1 MVGLYSAVATET
13 SQPITSIPLLIL
25 VGVTGVGKS
34 TTVEALEA
42 AGMSFAL
49 LPNRR
54 ALTDEFIISYLQTQ
68 NGETI
73 APVTDRAQRFNF
85 TRSYRRKHPGG
96 MAHVLSRLHIEP
108 AALGS
113 NLLLF
118 DGLRGENEVQHAAEL
133 LPNAKFLVLTASD
146 FTRIQRLLG
155 RSDSFDQIA
164 TTGAAT
170 LQFDPAIQALLSDSE
185 QKALTN
191 WVMAGDVDI
200 DAVNAKCQIV
210 IKERNNY
217 DPDAA
222 LAKLQATAPERTI
235 HADTEALNPEQIA
248 DLVLTHF

>member
-1 MVGLYSAVATET
+1 MEGLYTATPTAT
-13 SQPITSIPLLIL
+13 SQPITEIPLLIL

-34 TTVEALEA
+34 TTVEALES

-54 ALTDEFIISYLQTQ
+54 TLTDEFIIRYLQEQ
-68 NGETI
+68 NGETV
-73 APVTDRAQRFNF
+73 APVKDRAQRFNF
-85 TRSYRRKHPGG
+85 TRAYRRQHPGG

-108 AALGS
+108 TALGD

-133 LPNAKFLVLTASD
+133 LPRAKFLVLTASD

-164 TTGAAT
+164 MSGAMT
-170 LQFDPAIQALLSDSE
+170 LQLDPAIQALLSEAE
-185 QKALTN
+185 QQALTN

-210 IKERNNY
+210 AKERNNY

-222 LAKLQATAPERTI
+222 LAKLQSTAPERTI
-235 HADTEALNPEQIA
+235 HADTEALNPAQIA
-248 DLVLTHF
+248 DLVLSHF